1 MQQDLDGRKRRMGVK
16 GHLTSGVYGIFM
28 WAGPVVSTV
37 TDTEVVASR
46 HASVTPDTLGRN
58 AATRDMTT
66 R

>member
-37 TDTEVVASR
+37 TVTEVVATR
-46 HASVTPDTLGRN
+46 HASVTLDILGRN
-58 AATRDMTT
+58 AAIRDMTT